1 VGLCRRIYTAQHTAT
16 FFAIQVTLIQHAC
29 ACHSVH
35 EVRVAVSVECLL
47 IFHLKGAPDL
57 YTPTSCSYLSMVAY
71 ETYANALIIKG
82 HGYPLWEPNPGEFAP
97 VELGDVGYLRN
108 GAFVKLFNASKAI
121 DDLSNRLGLPR
132 GHHPLRIGDIL
143 RQTPLAK
150 APEYISSEG
159 VRKKGA
165 ELAAT
170 AG

>member
-1 VGLCRRIYTAQHTAT
+1 MALY
-16 FFAIQVTLIQHAC
+16 
-29 ACHSVH
+29 
-35 EVRVAVSVECLL
+35 
-47 IFHLKGAPDL
+47 L

-82 HGYPLWEPNPGEFAP
+82 HGNPLWEPDPGEYAP
-97 VELGDVGYLRN
+97 VELGDVGYLYK
-108 GAFVKLFNASKAI
+108 GAFIKLFNASKAI
-121 DDLSNRLGLPR
+121 DDLSNQQLGLTR
-132 GHHPLRIGDIL
+132 GHHPLRIGGIL
-143 RQTPLAK
+143 RQTALAK